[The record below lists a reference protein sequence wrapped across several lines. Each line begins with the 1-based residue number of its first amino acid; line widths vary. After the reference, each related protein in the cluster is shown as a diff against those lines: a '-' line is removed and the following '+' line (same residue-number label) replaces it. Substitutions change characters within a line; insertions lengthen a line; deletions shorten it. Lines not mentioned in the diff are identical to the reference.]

1 MFNKKYSPDFYY
13 NDNSLYIRFRRKPF
27 ENYYKFFNR
36 RFEFLKKRGYK
47 VISWDCYVVKNG
59 IEFLVE
65 DI

>member
-1 MFNKKYSPDFYY
+1 MFNKKYLPEFSYV
-13 NDNSLYIRFRRKPF
+13 NKSLYVCFRRKPF

-36 RFEFLKKRGYK
+36 TFDFLKKRGYK
-47 VISWDCYVVKNG
+47 VISWDCYIVKNG